1 MFELARPYFLHDIDK
16 HSIFVYNVT
25 NLINKVKQMEN
36 NNSFM
41 YQSDGTNTKQ
51 KFSTIFKFVLMALAC
66 ILFLWMFVSCI
77 FGYGDYNKMQV
88 DDLMQE
94 QLTFQRYEYVGSRKS
109 KRYEIYFTEYEKP
122 FVVDSIADSKM
133 DRDALKSLTPNTV
146 VTVYYDNTS
155 RRDYD
160 YEICHLTTENLSVLT
175 FDDYINANKSN
186 QIVGMVVSPIMV
198 GAAICLIVIFKK
210 FSNDIDE
217 PLTEQDKRMMKYLDY
232 TIENKKQVLA
242 SQTCRCANCLA
253 TFSGAEVTEFT
264 DKGKTAICPKC
275 GEDTV
280 LPDCV
285 EGLDDQLLQEIH
297 DYWFEDD
304 DDTADDLSE

>member
-1 MFELARPYFLHDIDK
+1 
-16 HSIFVYNVT
+16 
-25 NLINKVKQMEN
+25 MEN

-51 KFSTIFKFVLMALAC
+51 KLSTIFKFVLIALAC
-66 ILFLWMFVSCI
+66 ILFLWLFINSISLLNHFNTLKVE
-77 FGYGDYNKMQV
+77 
-88 DDLMQE
+88 DLTQE
-94 QLTFQRYEYVGSRKS
+94 QLTFQRYERVSGRKS
-109 KRYEIYFTEYEKP
+109 TMYEIYVHEYTKP
-122 FVVDSIADSKM
+122 LVIDNISIDGM
-133 DRDALKSLTPNTV
+133 DRDALESLVPNTI
-146 VTVYYDNTS
+146 VTVYYCETTVK
-155 RRDYD
+155 DYD
-160 YEICHLTTENLSVLT
+160 YEICQLTADSVSVLK
-175 FDDYINANKSN
+175 FDDYINANKGN
-186 QIVGMVVSPIMV
+186 QTLGVIIAPVLLVGGIV
-198 GAAICLIVIFKK
+198 LIVFYAKHVK
-210 FSNDIDE
+210 DE
-217 PLTEQDKRMMKYLDY
+217 PLTEKDLSMFNYLNH

-275 GEDTV
+275 GVEAV

-304 DDTADDLSE
+304 DDTTDDLSE

>member
-1 MFELARPYFLHDIDK
+1 
-16 HSIFVYNVT
+16 
-25 NLINKVKQMEN
+25 MEN

-51 KFSTIFKFVLMALAC
+51 KLSTIFKFVLIALAC
-66 ILFLWMFVSCI
+66 ILFLWLFINSISLLNHFNTLKVE
-77 FGYGDYNKMQV
+77 
-88 DDLMQE
+88 DLTQE
-94 QLTFQRYEYVGSRKS
+94 QLTFQRYERVSGRKS
-109 KRYEIYFTEYEKP
+109 TMYEIYVHEYTKP
-122 FVVDSIADSKM
+122 LVIDNISIDGM
-133 DRDALKSLTPNTV
+133 DRDALESLVPNTI
-146 VTVYYDNTS
+146 VTVYYCETTVK
-155 RRDYD
+155 DYD
-160 YEICHLTTENLSVLT
+160 YEICQLTADSVSVLQ
-175 FDDYINANKSN
+175 FDDYINANKGN
-186 QIVGMVVSPIMV
+186 QTLGVIISPIAI
-198 GAAICLIVIFKK
+198 AAGIFLIVYFAKLE
-210 FSNDIDE
+210 NVP
-217 PLTEQDKRMMKYLDY
+217 PLTEQDERMMKYLHF

-275 GEDTV
+275 GVDAV

-304 DDTADDLSE
+304 DDSTDDLSE

>member
-1 MFELARPYFLHDIDK
+1 
-16 HSIFVYNVT
+16 
-25 NLINKVKQMEN
+25 MEN

-51 KFSTIFKFVLMALAC
+51 KLSTIFKFVLIALAC
-66 ILFLWMFVSCI
+66 ILFLWLFINSISLLNHFNTLKVE
-77 FGYGDYNKMQV
+77 
-88 DDLMQE
+88 DLTQE
-94 QLTFQRYEYVGSRKS
+94 QLTFQRYERVSGRKS
-109 KRYEIYFTEYEKP
+109 TMYEIYVHEYTKP
-122 FVVDSIADSKM
+122 LVIDNISIDGM
-133 DRDALKSLTPNTV
+133 DRDALESLVPNTI
-146 VTVYYDNTS
+146 VTVYYCETTVK
-155 RRDYD
+155 DYD
-160 YEICHLTTENLSVLT
+160 YEICQLTADSVSVLQ
-175 FDDYINANKSN
+175 FDDYINANKGN
-186 QIVGMVVSPIMV
+186 QTLGVIISPILI
-198 GAAICLIVIFKK
+198 AAGIFLIVYFAKLE
-210 FSNDIDE
+210 NVP
-217 PLTEQDKRMMKYLDY
+217 PLTEQDERMMKYLHF

-275 GEDTV
+275 GVDAV

-304 DDTADDLSE
+304 DDTTDDLSE

>member
-1 MFELARPYFLHDIDK
+1 
-16 HSIFVYNVT
+16 
-25 NLINKVKQMEN
+25 MEN

-51 KFSTIFKFVLMALAC
+51 KFSTIFKFVLIALAC
-66 ILFLWMFVSCI
+66 ILFLWLFINSISLLNHFNTLKVE
-77 FGYGDYNKMQV
+77 
-88 DDLMQE
+88 DLTQE
-94 QLTFQRYEYVGSRKS
+94 QLTFQRYERVSGRKS
-109 KRYEIYFTEYEKP
+109 TMYEIYVHEYTKP
-122 FVVDSIADSKM
+122 LVIDNISIDGM
-133 DRDALKSLTPNTV
+133 DRDALESLTPNTV
-146 VTVYYDNTS
+146 VTVYYCETTVK
-155 RRDYD
+155 DYD
-160 YEICHLTTENLSVLT
+160 YEICQLTADSVSVLK
-175 FDDYINANKSN
+175 FDDYINANKGN
-186 QIVGMVVSPIMV
+186 QTLGVIIAPVLLVGGIV
-198 GAAICLIVIFKK
+198 LIVFYAKHVK
-210 FSNDIDE
+210 DE
-217 PLTEQDKRMMKYLDY
+217 PLTEKDLSMFNYLNH

-275 GEDTV
+275 GVEAV

-304 DDTADDLSE
+304 DDTTDDLSE

>member
-1 MFELARPYFLHDIDK
+1 
-16 HSIFVYNVT
+16 
-25 NLINKVKQMEN
+25 MEN

-51 KFSTIFKFVLMALAC
+51 KLSTIFKFVLIALMC
-66 ILFLWMFVSCI
+66 ILFLWLFINSISLLNHFNTLKVE
-77 FGYGDYNKMQV
+77 
-88 DDLMQE
+88 DLTQE
-94 QLTFQRYEYVGSRKS
+94 QLTFQRYERVSGRKS
-109 KRYEIYFTEYEKP
+109 TMYEIYVHEYTKP
-122 FVVDSIADSKM
+122 LVIDNISIDGM
-133 DRDALKSLTPNTV
+133 DRDALESLTPNTV
-146 VTVYYDNTS
+146 VTVYYCETTVK
-155 RRDYD
+155 DYD
-160 YEICHLTTENLSVLT
+160 YEICQLTADSVSVLQ
-175 FDDYINANKSN
+175 FDDYINANKGN
-186 QIVGMVVSPIMV
+186 QTLGVIISPILI
-198 GAAICLIVIFKK
+198 AAGIFLIVYFAKLE
-210 FSNDIDE
+210 NVP
-217 PLTEQDKRMMKYLDY
+217 PLTEQDERMMKYLHF

-275 GEDTV
+275 GVDAV

-304 DDTADDLSE
+304 DDTTDDLSE